1 MPVCGVGA
9 TSDPE
14 GRSRVA
20 GSERVP
26 GHVRLGVPSNLP
38 AELSTFVGR
47 ADDLSRGAR
56 LLGESRLVT
65 FTGAGGCGKTRLAR
79 QVAMRGAER
88 FPGGVWWVE
97 LASLADGA
105 LVTARVARTL
115 GLQAGETG
123 AVVDYFGD
131 RAALLLLDNC
141 EHVVES
147 VAEFVTAVL
156 QGAGL
161 IRVLATSRHPL
172 GVEGETTWRVPSLAV
187 PPQAA
192 DPATLDRFDA
202 VRLFL
207 DRARQVRSEVALT
220 APVAQICRRLDGIPL
235 ALELAAARVGGVTI
249 DRLVDELDDRFRL
262 LTDGSRAGLARHRTL
277 LASVEWSY
285 ELLDADER
293 VLLRR
298 LGVFAGGWTVEAAR
312 RVAGFAPLD
321 PAGVLDLLG
330 RLVDKSLAQLDDS
343 GRYRLLET
351 IRAYARTRA
360 AEAGE
365 TSAVAGHHLAW
376 AVDFAQRLE
385 TDVERADPQCL
396 DLVEGELPN
405 IRAALDHATGTPDTD
420 HNGLR
425 LMTALAFFWT
435 QRGYAAEGADYAVRV
450 LAGDPAA
457 PPTLRARARW
467 AGAYDRFYTFDF
479 DRATA
484 QANIALQ
491 EAIQAGDEATQGRCW
506 HVLAAATFMVD
517 PGASRP
523 LFESSLELARASGDR
538 WAEAD
543 SLQFL
548 GFSHLMQHRPAPA
561 ADLLAQ
567 SGAMA
572 DEMGNAFQ
580 QAWQH
585 IASGSAKADAGELAD
600 AATELQTG
608 IGIARRVGD
617 PAVEIWGC
625 SCWALVEL
633 SRGNV
638 AGLHAI
644 AEGMDRP
651 GRPLGE
657 AGATVLDALR
667 LIADDL
673 DHAAAAVCSL
683 GELLLTSNDPPDGA
697 RMILLG
703 ATLALRAGDR
713 AEARAAAE
721 RSLAGCEQLGSAL
734 TGAGQVFLAR
744 LDRDDGVAAEQQAH
758 LGLAEIVD
766 AGLWAEVP
774 DALELL
780 AGFAIDSGSFA
791 EGTRLLAAAAALHE
805 RMGQR
810 CWIDGEVE
818 RDRTRAAA
826 ELGDDSRRIETEGRQ
841 LDGPASVA
849 YARRARGERR
859 RPSFGWDSLTPT
871 ELAVVRLT
879 AAGLTNPAIGERLFI
894 SRGTVKTHLQH
905 VFAKLGVH
913 TRSELAA
920 AAIRHGLG

>member
-1 MPVCGVGA
+1 MGRRV
-9 TSDPE
+9 E
-14 GRSRVA
+14 GPGTEPHAAS
-20 GSERVP
+20 SERAP

-47 ADDLSRGAR
+47 ADDLERGAR
-56 LLGESRLVT
+56 LLGESRLAT

-79 QVAMRGAER
+79 QVAMRVAER
-88 FPGGVWWVE
+88 FPAGVWWVE
-97 LASLADGA
+97 LASLADGG
-105 LVTARVARTL
+105 LVTDRVARTL
-115 GLQAGETG
+115 GLQTDEAD
-123 AVVDYFGD
+123 AVADYFADG
-131 RAALLLLDNC
+131 AALLLLDNC
-141 EHVVES
+141 EHIVEG

-156 QGAGL
+156 RGTGL
-161 IRVLATSRHPL
+161 LRVLATSRHPL
-172 GVEGETTWRVPSLAV
+172 GVEGETTWRVPSLAL

-192 DPATLDRFDA
+192 DPAALDRFDA

-207 DRARQVRSEVALT
+207 ERARQVRSEVTLT
-220 APVAQICRRLDGIPL
+220 PAIAQICRRLDGIPL
-235 ALELAAARVGGVTI
+235 ALELAAARAGGVAI

-262 LTDGSRAGLARHRTL
+262 LTGGSRGGLARHRTL

-285 ELLDADER
+285 GLLDPNER

-312 RVAGFAPLD
+312 QVAGSAPLN
-321 PAGVLDLLG
+321 PSGVLDLLG
-330 RLVDKSLAQLDDS
+330 RLVDKSLAQMDDS
-343 GRYRLLET
+343 GRYWLLET
-351 IRAYARTRA
+351 IREYARARA
-360 AEAGE
+360 AEASE
-365 TSAVAGHHLAW
+365 TSTVAGYHLAW
-376 AVDFAQRLE
+376 AADFAHRME
-385 TDVERADPQCL
+385 RDVERAAPECL
-396 DLVEGELPN
+396 DLVERELPN
-405 IRAALDHATGTPDTD
+405 IRAALDHAAGAPDQD

-425 LMTALAFFWT
+425 LMSALAFFWT
-435 QRGYAAEGADYAVRV
+435 QRGYAAEGADYGLRM
-450 LAGDPAA
+450 LAGDPTA
-457 PPTLRARARW
+457 PPALRARARW
-467 AGAYDRFYTFDF
+467 AGAYDRFYTFDL

-484 QANIALQ
+484 EANTALE
-491 EAIQAGDEATQGRCW
+491 EAREAGDEATQGRAL

-523 LFESSLELARASGDR
+523 LFDSSLELARASGDR

-561 ADLLAQ
+561 AELLAQ

-585 IASGSAKADAGELAD
+585 IAFGSAKADVGELAG
-600 AATELQTG
+600 AATDLRTG

-638 AGLHAI
+638 AELRAI
-644 AEGMDRP
+644 ADGMDRP

-657 AGATVLDALR
+657 AGARVLDALR
-667 LIADDL
+667 LIAADI
-673 DHAAAAVCSL
+673 DHAAAALCSL

-713 AEARAAAE
+713 GGARVAAG
-721 RSLAGCEQLGSAL
+721 RSLTGCEQLGSAL
-734 TGAGQVFLAR
+734 TGACQVFLAR
-744 LDRDDGVAAEQQAH
+744 LDRRDGVAAEQRAH
-758 LGLAEIVD
+758 AGLAEITD

-780 AGFAIDSGSFA
+780 GGFAIDSGSFA
-791 EGTRLLAAAAALHE
+791 EGARLLAAATALHE

-810 CWIDGEVE
+810 CWIAGEVE
-818 RDRTRAAA
+818 WDRAHAAA
-826 ELGDDSRRIETEGRQ
+826 ELGDDFPRIATEGQR
-841 LDGPASVA
+841 LDGPAAVA

-871 ELAVVRLT
+871 ELEVVRLA

-894 SRGTVKTHLQH
+894 SRGTVKTHLLH

-913 TRSELAA
+913 TRAELAA
-920 AAIRHGLG
+920 AATRRGLG

>member
-1 MPVCGVGA
+1 MGRPVEGA
-9 TSDPE
+9 DSE
-14 GRSRVA
+14 LRA
-20 GSERVP
+20 GQSERAP

-47 ADDLSRGAR
+47 ADDLERGTG

-79 QVAMRGAER
+79 QVATRVAER

-105 LVTARVARTL
+105 LVAERVARTL
-115 GLQAGETG
+115 GLQAGETE
-123 AVVDYFGD
+123 AVVDYFAD
-131 RAALLLLDNC
+131 STALLLLDNC
-141 EHVVES
+141 EHIAEG
-147 VAEFVTAVL
+147 VAEFVTSL
-156 QGAGL
+156 LRGAGL

-172 GVEGETTWRVPSLAV
+172 GVEGETAWRVPSLAV
-187 PPQAA
+187 PSQAA
-192 DPATLDRFDA
+192 DPATVGQFDA

-207 DRARQVRSEVALT
+207 ERARQARPEVALT
-220 APVAQICRRLDGIPL
+220 PAVAQICRRLDGIPL
-235 ALELAAARVGGVTI
+235 ALELAASRVGGVAI

-262 LTDGSRAGLARHRTL
+262 LTGGSRAGLARHRTL

-285 ELLDADER
+285 ELLDARER

-312 RVAGFAPLD
+312 QVVGFPPLD
-321 PAGVLDLLG
+321 PEAVLDLLG

-343 GRYRLLET
+343 GRYFLLET
-351 IRAYARTRA
+351 IRAYARARV

-365 TSAVAGHHLAW
+365 TSTVAGHHLAW
-376 AVDFAQRLE
+376 AADFAQRLE
-385 TDVERADPQCL
+385 KDVERAAPECL
-396 DLVEGELPN
+396 DLVERELPN
-405 IRAALDHATGTPDTD
+405 IRAALDYAAGAPDPD

-425 LMTALAFFWT
+425 LMTALALFWT
-435 QRGYAAEGADYAVRV
+435 QRGYAAEGADYSLRV

-457 PPTLRARARW
+457 PPALRARARW
-467 AGAYDRFYTFDF
+467 AGAYDRFYSFDF

-484 QANIALQ
+484 AANTALE
-491 EAIQAGDEATQGRCW
+491 EAREAGDEATQGRCL

-523 LFESSLELARASGDR
+523 LFTSSLELAKASGDR

-561 ADLLAQ
+561 GELLAQ
-567 SGAMA
+567 SGALA

-585 IASGSAKADAGELAD
+585 IAFGSAKADVGELAD
-600 AATELQTG
+600 AARELRTG

-633 SRGNV
+633 SRGDV
-638 AGLHAI
+638 AELRAI
-644 AEGMDRP
+644 ADGMDRP

-657 AGATVLDALR
+657 AGATVLDAFR
-667 LIADDL
+667 LIAADI
-673 DHAAAAVCSL
+673 DHAAAALSAL

-713 AEARAAAE
+713 AEARAVAE

-734 TGAGQVFLAR
+734 AGACRLLLAR
-744 LDRDDGVAAEQQAH
+744 LDRRDGVAAEQQAH
-758 LGLAEIVD
+758 AGLAEITD

-780 AGFAIDSGSFA
+780 GGFAIDSGGFP
-791 EGTRLLAAAAALHE
+791 EGARLLAAASALHE

-810 CWIDGEVE
+810 CWLADEVD
-818 RDRTRAAA
+818 RDRARAVA
-826 ELGDDSRRIETEGRQ
+826 ELGDDFPRIAVEGQR
-841 LDGPASVA
+841 LDGPAAVA

-871 ELAVVRLT
+871 ELEVVRLA

-894 SRGTVKTHLQH
+894 SRGTVKTHLLH

-913 TRSELAA
+913 SRAELAA

>member
-1 MPVCGVGA
+1 MGRPVEGA
-9 TSDPE
+9 DTE
-14 GRSRVA
+14 LRTGQ
-20 GSERVP
+20 SERAP

-47 ADDLSRGAR
+47 ADDLERGAG

-79 QVAMRGAER
+79 QVATRVAER

-97 LASLADGA
+97 LASLADSA
-105 LVTARVARTL
+105 LVAERVARTL
-115 GLQAGETG
+115 GLQAGETE
-123 AVVDYFGD
+123 AVVDYFAD
-131 RAALLLLDNC
+131 AAALLLLDNC
-141 EHVVES
+141 EHIAEG
-147 VAEFVTAVL
+147 VAGFVTAL
-156 QGAGL
+156 LRGAGL

-192 DPATLDRFDA
+192 DPATVDQFDA

-207 DRARQVRSEVALT
+207 ERARQARPEVTLT
-220 APVAQICRRLDGIPL
+220 PAVAQICRRLDGIPL
-235 ALELAAARVGGVTI
+235 ALELAAARAGGVAI

-262 LTDGSRAGLARHRTL
+262 LTGGSRAGLARHRTL

-285 ELLDADER
+285 ELLDAGER

-312 RVAGFAPLD
+312 QVVGFAPLD
-321 PAGVLDLLG
+321 REAVLDLLG

-343 GRYRLLET
+343 GRYFLLET
-351 IRAYARTRA
+351 IRAYAKARV

-365 TSAVAGHHLAW
+365 TSTVAGHHLAW
-376 AVDFAQRLE
+376 AADFAQRLE
-385 TDVERADPQCL
+385 KDVERAAPECL
-396 DLVEGELPN
+396 DLVERELPN
-405 IRAALDHATGTPDTD
+405 IRAALDYAAGAPDPD
-420 HNGLR
+420 RNGLR
-425 LMTALAFFWT
+425 LMTALALFWA
-435 QRGYAAEGADYAVRV
+435 QRGYAAEGADYSLRL

-457 PPTLRARARW
+457 PAALRARARW
-467 AGAYDRFYTFDF
+467 AGAYDRFYSFDF

-484 QANIALQ
+484 EASTALE
-491 EAIQAGDEATQGRCW
+491 EAREAGDDATQGRCL

-523 LFESSLELARASGDR
+523 LFTSSLELARASGDR

-561 ADLLAQ
+561 AELLAQ
-567 SGAMA
+567 SGALA

-585 IASGSAKADAGELAD
+585 IAFGSAKADVGELAD
-600 AATELQTG
+600 AARELRTG

-633 SRGNV
+633 SRGDV
-638 AGLHAI
+638 AELRAI
-644 AEGMDRP
+644 ADGLDRP

-667 LIADDL
+667 LIAADI
-673 DHAAAAVCSL
+673 DHAAAALSAL

-697 RMILLG
+697 RMILLS
-703 ATLALRAGDR
+703 AALALRAGDR

-734 TGAGQVFLAR
+734 AGACRVLLAR
-744 LDRDDGVAAEQQAH
+744 LDRSDGVAAEQQAH
-758 LGLAEIVD
+758 AGLAEIND

-780 AGFAIDSGSFA
+780 GGFAIDSGSFT
-791 EGTRLLAAAAALHE
+791 EGARLLAAATALHE

-810 CWIDGEVE
+810 CWFADEVGA
-818 RDRTRAAA
+818 DRARAVA
-826 ELGDDSRRIETEGRQ
+826 ELGDDFPRIAMEGQR
-841 LDGPASVA
+841 LDVPAAVA

-871 ELAVVRLT
+871 ELEVVRL
-879 AAGLTNPAIGERLFI
+879 AATGMTNPAIGEQLFI
-894 SRGTVKTHLQH
+894 SRGTVKTHLLH

-913 TRSELAA
+913 SRAELAA

>member
-1 MPVCGVGA
+1 MGAPVEGA
-9 TSDPE
+9 GTGLRGSKPE
-14 GRSRVA
+14 RA
-20 GSERVP
+20 P
-26 GHVRLGVPSNLP
+26 GHLRLGVPSNLP

-47 ADDLSRGAR
+47 ADDLERGAR
-56 LLGESRLVT
+56 LLSGSRLVT

-79 QVAMRGAER
+79 EVAERVAER

-105 LVTARVARTL
+105 LVTEWVARTL
-115 GLQAGETG
+115 GLVTDDTE
-123 AVVDYFGD
+123 AVADYLTD
-131 RAALLLLDNC
+131 SPALLLLDNC
-141 EHVVES
+141 EHIADS
-147 VAEFVTAVL
+147 VAEFTAAVL
-156 QGAGL
+156 RGAGL

-202 VRLFL
+202 VRLFRE
-207 DRARQVRSEVALT
+207 RARQARPDVALT
-220 APVAQICRRLDGIPL
+220 PAVAQICRRLDGIPL
-235 ALELAAARVGGVTI
+235 ALELAAARVGGVTV
-249 DRLVDELDDRFRL
+249 DRLMDELDDTFLL
-262 LTDGSRAGLARHRTL
+262 LTRGSRTGLARHHTL

-285 ELLDADER
+285 QLLDPRER

-312 RVAGFAPLD
+312 QVAGFAPLN
-321 PAGVLDLLG
+321 PADVLDLLG

-343 GRYRLLET
+343 GRYRLLEA
-351 IRAYARTRA
+351 IRAYARTRT
-360 AEAGE
+360 AEDGE
-365 TSAVAGHHLAW
+365 TSTVADHHLAW
-376 AVDFAQRLE
+376 VADFTQQLE
-385 TDVERADPQCL
+385 KDVERAAPECL
-396 DLVEGELPN
+396 DVVERELPN
-405 IRAALDHATGTPDTD
+405 IRAALDHASDAPDPA

-435 QRGYAAEGADYAVRV
+435 QRGYAAEGADYSVRV

-457 PPTLRARARW
+457 PAALRARARW
-467 AGAYDRFYTFDF
+467 AGAYDRFYTFDL
-479 DRATA
+479 DRAMAAADTA
-484 QANIALQ
+484 LE
-491 EAIQAGDEATQGRCW
+491 EAREAGDEATQGRCL

-523 LFESSLELARASGDR
+523 LFTSSLELARASGDR

-548 GFSHLMQHRPAPA
+548 GFSYLLQHRPAPA
-561 ADLLAQ
+561 GELLAQ

-585 IASGSAKADAGELAD
+585 IAFGTAKADVGELAD
-600 AATELQTG
+600 AARELRTG
-608 IGIARRVGD
+608 IGVARRVGD

-625 SCWALVEL
+625 SCLAVVEL

-638 AGLHAI
+638 AELRAI
-644 AEGMDRP
+644 ADDMDRP

-657 AGATVLDALR
+657 AGAMVLGALR
-667 LIADDL
+667 VIAADI
-673 DHAAAAVCSL
+673 DHAAGTLCSL

-703 ATLALRAGDR
+703 ATLALRAGDH
-713 AEARAAAE
+713 AGARAAAQ
-721 RSLAGCEQLGSAL
+721 RSLTGCEQLGSAL
-734 TGAGQVFLAR
+734 MGACRVFLAR
-744 LDRDDGVAAEQQAH
+744 LDRHDGVAAEQQAQA
-758 LGLAEIVD
+758 GLAEISD

-780 AGFAIDSGSFA
+780 GGFAVDSGSFA
-791 EGTRLLAAAAALHE
+791 AGARLLAAAAALHE

-810 CWIDGEVE
+810 CWLAGEVE
-818 RDRTRAAA
+818 RDHAGAKA
-826 ELGDDSRRIETEGRQ
+826 GLGDDFTRIAAEGGQ
-841 LDGPASVA
+841 LDGPAAVA

-871 ELAVVRLT
+871 ELEVVRLA

-894 SRGTVKTHLQH
+894 SRGTVKTHLLH
-905 VFAKLGVH
+905 VFAKLGVR
-913 TRSELAA
+913 TRAELAA

>member
-1 MPVCGVGA
+1 MGQPL
-9 TSDPE
+9 E
-14 GRSRVA
+14 GTDTKLRAAR
-20 GSERVP
+20 SERAP

-47 ADDLSRGAR
+47 ADDLARGAG

-79 QVAMRGAER
+79 QVAARVAER

-105 LVTARVARTL
+105 LVPERVARTL
-115 GLQAGETG
+115 GLQAGETE
-123 AVVDYFGD
+123 AVVNFFAGGT
-131 RAALLLLDNC
+131 ALLLLDNC
-141 EHVVES
+141 EHIAEE
-147 VAEFVTAVL
+147 VAEFGTAVL
-156 QGAGL
+156 RGAGL

-192 DPATLDRFDA
+192 DPATFEQFDA

-207 DRARQVRSEVALT
+207 ERARQARPEVTLT
-220 APVAQICRRLDGIPL
+220 PAVAQICRRLDGIPL
-235 ALELAAARVGGVTI
+235 ALELAAARVGGVAV

-262 LTDGSRAGLARHRTL
+262 LTGGSRAGLARHRTL

-285 ELLDADER
+285 ELLDPRER

-298 LGVFAGGWTVEAAR
+298 LGVFAGGWTVDAAR
-312 RVAGFAPLD
+312 QVVGFAPLD
-321 PAGVLDLLG
+321 PEAVLDLLG

-343 GRYRLLET
+343 GRYFLLET
-351 IRAYARTRA
+351 IRAYVRARA

-365 TSAVAGHHLAW
+365 TSTVAGHHLAW
-376 AVDFAQRLE
+376 AAEFAQRLE
-385 TDVERADPQCL
+385 QDVERAVPECL
-396 DLVEGELPN
+396 DLVERELPN
-405 IRAALDHATGTPDTD
+405 IRAALDYAADAPDPD

-425 LMTALAFFWT
+425 LMTALALFWT
-435 QRGYAAEGADYAVRV
+435 QRGYAAEGADYSLRV

-457 PPTLRARARW
+457 PSALRARARW
-467 AGAYDRFYTFDF
+467 AGAYDRFYSFDF

-484 QANIALQ
+484 AANTALE
-491 EAIQAGDEATQGRCW
+491 EAREAGDEATQGRCL

-523 LFESSLELARASGDR
+523 LFTSSLELARASGDR

-548 GFSHLMQHRPAPA
+548 GFSHLLQHRPAPA
-561 ADLLAQ
+561 GELLAQ

-585 IASGSAKADAGELAD
+585 IAFGTAKADAGELAD
-600 AATELQTG
+600 AARELRTG

-625 SCWALVEL
+625 SCLALVEL

-638 AGLHAI
+638 AELRAI

-657 AGATVLDALR
+657 AGATVLDAFR
-667 LIADDL
+667 LIAGDI
-673 DHAAAAVCSL
+673 DHAAAALSAL

-703 ATLALRAGDR
+703 AALALRAGDR

-734 TGAGQVFLAR
+734 AGACHVLLAR
-744 LDRDDGVAAEQQAH
+744 LDRGDGGAAEQQAH
-758 LGLAEIVD
+758 AGLAEITD

-780 AGFAIDSGSFA
+780 GGFAVDSGSFA
-791 EGTRLLAAAAALHE
+791 EGGRLLAAATALHE

-810 CWIDGEVE
+810 CWFAGEVD
-818 RDRTRAAA
+818 RDRARAVA
-826 ELGDDSRRIETEGRQ
+826 ELGDGFPRIAMEGQR
-841 LDGPASVA
+841 LDGPAAVA

-871 ELAVVRLT
+871 ELEVVRLA

-894 SRGTVKTHLQH
+894 SRGTVKTHLLH

-913 TRSELAA
+913 SRAELAA
-920 AAIRHGLG
+920 AAIRRGLG

>member
-1 MPVCGVGA
+1 MGPQVEGA
-9 TSDPE
+9 DTE
-14 GRSRVA
+14 LRGTK
-20 GSERVP
+20 SERAP

-47 ADDLSRGAR
+47 VDDLERGAG
-56 LLGESRLVT
+56 LLGGSRLVT

-79 QVAMRGAER
+79 QVAALVAER
-88 FPGGVWWVE
+88 FPGGLWWVE

-105 LVTARVARTL
+105 LVAERVARTL
-115 GLQAGETG
+115 GLQAAETE
-123 AVVDYFGD
+123 AVADYFAGST
-131 RAALLLLDNC
+131 ALLLLDNC
-141 EHVVES
+141 EHVAEG

-156 QGAGL
+156 RGTGL

-192 DPATLDRFDA
+192 DPASFGEFDA
-202 VRLFL
+202 VRLFRE
-207 DRARQVRSEVALT
+207 RARQARPEVTLT
-220 APVAQICRRLDGIPL
+220 PAVAQICRRLDGIPL
-235 ALELAAARVGGVTI
+235 ALELAAARVGGVAI

-262 LTDGSRAGLARHRTL
+262 LTGGSRAGLARHRTL
-277 LASVEWSY
+277 LASVDWSY
-285 ELLDADER
+285 ELLDARER

-298 LGVFAGGWTVEAAR
+298 LGVFADGWTVEAAR
-312 RVAGFAPLD
+312 QVVGFAPVD
-321 PAGVLDLLG
+321 PAAVLDLLG

-343 GRYRLLET
+343 GRYFLLET
-351 IRAYARTRA
+351 IRAYARARA

-365 TSAVAGHHLAW
+365 TPTVADHHLAW
-376 AVDFAQRLE
+376 AADFAHQLE
-385 TDVERADPQCL
+385 KGVERADPECL
-396 DLVEGELPN
+396 DLVERELPN
-405 IRAALDHATGTPDTD
+405 IRAALDHASDALDPD
-420 HNGLR
+420 HHGLR
-425 LMTALAFFWT
+425 LMAALALFWT
-435 QRGYAAEGADYAVRV
+435 QRGYAAEGADYSLRV
-450 LAGDPAA
+450 LAGDSAA
-457 PPTLRARARW
+457 PPALRARARW
-467 AGAYDRFYTFDF
+467 AGAYDRFYTFDL
-479 DRATA
+479 DRAMAAANTA
-484 QANIALQ
+484 LE
-491 EAIQAGDEATQGRCW
+491 EAREAGDEATQGRCL
-506 HVLAAATFMVD
+506 HVLAAATFMVN

-523 LFESSLELARASGDR
+523 LFTSSLELARASGDR

-561 ADLLAQ
+561 GELLAQ

-585 IASGSAKADAGELAD
+585 IAFGSAKADVGELAD
-600 AATELQTG
+600 AARELHTG

-625 SCWALVEL
+625 SCLALVEL
-633 SRGNV
+633 SRGHV
-638 AGLHAI
+638 AELRAI
-644 AEGMDRP
+644 ADDMDRP

-657 AGATVLDALR
+657 AGAAVLDALR
-667 LIADDL
+667 LIAADI
-673 DHAAAAVCSL
+673 DHAAAALSSL

-703 ATLALRAGDR
+703 AALALRAGDR
-713 AEARAAAE
+713 AEARASAG

-734 TGAGQVFLAR
+734 AGACRVLLAR
-744 LDRDDGVAAEQQAH
+744 LDRGDGGAAEQQAH
-758 LGLAEIVD
+758 AGLAEITD

-780 AGFAIDSGSFA
+780 GGFAIDSGSFT
-791 EGTRLLAAAAALHE
+791 EGARLLAAATALHE
-805 RMGQR
+805 LMGQR
-810 CWIDGEVE
+810 CWYAGEVG
-818 RDRTRAAA
+818 RDRARALA
-826 ELGDDSRRIETEGRQ
+826 ELGDDFPRIAGEGQR
-841 LDGPASVA
+841 LDGPAAVA

-871 ELAVVRLT
+871 ELEVVRLA

-894 SRGTVKTHLQH
+894 SRGTVKTHLLH

-913 TRSELAA
+913 SRAELAA
-920 AAIRHGLG
+920 AAIRRGLG